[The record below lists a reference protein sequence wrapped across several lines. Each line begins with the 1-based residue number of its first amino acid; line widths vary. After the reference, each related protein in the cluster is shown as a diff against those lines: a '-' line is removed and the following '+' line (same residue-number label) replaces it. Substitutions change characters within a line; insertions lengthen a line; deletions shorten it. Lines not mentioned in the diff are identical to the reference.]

1 MAAFE
6 DVLRTI
12 MATGAAFPG
21 HVSGEVLRGASGADG
36 RDYYV
41 LFRFVDEAQLE
52 AWMQSP
58 QRQALIRQIDPF
70 RRVPG

>member
-1 MAAFE
+1 
-6 DVLRTI
+6 
-12 MATGAAFPG
+12 
-21 HVSGEVLRGASGADG
+21 
-36 RDYYV
+36 V